1 MGSKPRNDLTAGRV
15 WQLLHYEPETGVFVR
30 LVSKPKCPAGSIA
43 GVLNDNGY
51 WLISVDGAKYRAH
64 RLAWLW
70 MTGEWPAGEIDH
82 RDGVRHNNRW
92 GNLRDVTT
100 EVNQQNQRKSH
111 TDSKTGLLGA
121 SPAKG
126 GFKAQI
132 LIGNRDVYLGLYKT
146 PEEAHA
152 AYVRAKRLLHEGAT
166 L

>member
-82 RDGVRHNNRW
+82 RDGVRHN
-92 GNLRDVTT
+92 
-100 EVNQQNQRKSH
+100 
-111 TDSKTGLLGA
+111 KTGLLGA